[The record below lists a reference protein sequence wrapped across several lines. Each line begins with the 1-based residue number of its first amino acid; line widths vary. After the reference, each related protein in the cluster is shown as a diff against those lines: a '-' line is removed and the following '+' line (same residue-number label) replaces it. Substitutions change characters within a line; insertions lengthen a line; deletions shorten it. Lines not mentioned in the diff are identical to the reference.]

1 MPDRHVC
8 RSGRILRT
16 LGVVAGLRERKKQQT
31 RDALSLAAL
40 RLCLER
46 GWSAVTVEDVAEA
59 AGVSVRTVGNYFPRG
74 KAEAIA
80 SRHLDRM
87 HAAADVL
94 DARPTDEPL
103 AESVTRAVLTQ
114 FTGEAGTDP
123 TPPDPERQRATRF
136 VLAAPELE
144 AEVLRANA
152 IAEQRLT
159 EVLARRSGA
168 DPGRDLRPALTAALL
183 VASVG
188 FALNRWLAAD
198 PPVALEP
205 LLREVLDE
213 ASRGFSVTGGEGK
226 R

>member
-1 MPDRHVC
+1 M
-8 RSGRILRT
+8 
-16 LGVVAGLRERKKQQT
+16 AGLRERKKQQT

-40 RLCLER
+40 RLCRDR
-46 GWSAVTVEDVAEA
+46 GWSAVTVEDIAEA

-80 SRHLDRM
+80 SRHLDRL
-87 HAAADVL
+87 HAAADLL
-94 DARPTDEPL
+94 DARPADEPL
-103 AESVTRAVLTQ
+103 TESVTRAVLTQ
-114 FTGEAGTDP
+114 FTGEPADGTDA
-123 TPPDPERQRATRF
+123 TPPDPDTQRAIRF

-168 DPGRDLRPALTAALL
+168 APDRDLRPALTAALL
-183 VASVG
+183 VAAVG
-188 FALNRWLAAD
+188 FALGRWLRAD

-205 LLREVLDE
+205 LLREVLDT
-213 ASRGFSVTGGEGK
+213 ASRGFDDPGGERGT

>member
-1 MPDRHVC
+1 M
-8 RSGRILRT
+8 RT

-46 GWSAVTVEDVAEA
+46 GWAAVTTEDVADA

-87 HAAADVL
+87 RAAADAL
-94 DARPTDEPL
+94 DERPSGEPL
-103 AESVTRAVLTQ
+103 AEAVTRAVLAQ
-114 FTGEAGTDP
+114 FTGETGTEGA
-123 TPPDPERQRATRF
+123 PPDPERQRATRF

-152 IAEQRLT
+152 IAEERLA
-159 EVLARRSGA
+159 EVVAGRIGA
-168 DPGRDLRPALTAALL
+168 DAARDLRPGLTAALL
-183 VASVG
+183 VAAVG
-188 FALNRWLAAD
+188 FALNRWLRAD

-213 ASRGFSVTGGEGK
+213 ASRGFDGPGTERGHDG
-226 R
+226 

>member
-1 MPDRHVC
+1 M
-8 RSGRILRT
+8 
-16 LGVVAGLRERKKQQT
+16 AGLRERKKQQT

-46 GWSAVTVEDVAEA
+46 GWAAVTVEDVAEA

-87 HAAADVL
+87 HAAAELL
-94 DARPTDEPL
+94 DARPPDESL
-103 AESVTRAVLTQ
+103 AESVTRAVLPQ
-114 FTGEAGTDP
+114 FVGESTADGSDTA
-123 TPPDPERQRATRF
+123 PDPDTQRAVRF

-168 DPGRDLRPALTAALL
+168 DPERDLRPALTAALL
-183 VASVG
+183 VAAVG
-188 FALNRWLAAD
+188 FALSRWLRAD

-205 LLREVLDE
+205 LLREVLDT
-213 ASRGFSVTGGEGK
+213 ASRGFDGPAEGTHE
-226 R
+226 

>member
-1 MPDRHVC
+1 M
-8 RSGRILRT
+8 
-16 LGVVAGLRERKKQQT
+16 AGLRERKKQQT

-40 RLCLER
+40 HLCLER
-46 GWSAVTVEDVAEA
+46 GWSAVTMEDVAEA
-59 AGVSVRTVGNYFPRG
+59 AGVSVRTLGNYFPRG

-87 HAAADVL
+87 RAAADAL
-94 DARPTDEPL
+94 DERPVDEPL

-114 FTGEAGTDP
+114 FTGGTTEGTDA
-123 TPPDPERQRATRF
+123 TPPDPDRQRATRF

-152 IAEQRLT
+152 MAEQRLT
-159 EVLARRSGA
+159 EVLARRTGS
-168 DPGRDLRPALTAALL
+168 DPDHDLRPALTAALL
-183 VASVG
+183 VAAVG
-188 FALNRWLAAD
+188 FALNHWLRAD

-213 ASRGFSVTGGEGK
+213 ASRGFSGPDGEGK